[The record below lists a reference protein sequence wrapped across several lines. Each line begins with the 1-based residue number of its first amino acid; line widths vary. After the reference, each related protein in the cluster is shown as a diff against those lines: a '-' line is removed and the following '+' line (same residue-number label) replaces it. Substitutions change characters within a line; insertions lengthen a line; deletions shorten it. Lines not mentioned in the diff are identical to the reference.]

1 MRAQDYLDYYH
12 SLSKT
17 QFTVVDLETTGS
29 RHPQDRA
36 IEISLLLGSLT
47 KGILHQET
55 YLINPGIPIPAKIQK
70 FTGIKQA
77 MLTDAPT
84 PLSVWTKCLPLL
96 AQGTLTAHNLEF
108 DYGFMQKEYQR
119 LGVKFERPPE
129 QQLCTVKLSRL
140 LLADLP
146 SRSLPMLVKHFQF
159 PIPTSHRAAPDTLA
173 CWLLV
178 EKLFD
183 RLLNHPAQVLEI
195 LGRQWISQGEVATIL
210 NLPEKEVGAYLASC
224 PIQKR
229 YRRNRVVYLRGEVE
243 SLHPG

>member
-1 MRAQDYLDYYH
+1 MRAQECLDYYH
-12 SLSKT
+12 ALSKT
-17 QFTVVDLETTGS
+17 EFTVVDLETTGS

-47 KGILHQET
+47 RGILHQET

-70 FTGIKQA
+70 FTGITQA
-77 MLTDAPT
+77 MVRDAPT

-108 DYGFMQKEYQR
+108 DYGFLQKEYQR
-119 LGVKFERPPE
+119 LGVKFERAPD

-146 SRSLPMLVKHFQF
+146 SRSLPKLVKHFQF
-159 PIPTSHRAAPDTLA
+159 PVSTSHRAAPDTLA

-183 RLLNHPAQVLEI
+183 RILNHPDQLLEI
-195 LGRQWISQGEVATIL
+195 LARQWISQAEAASIL
-210 NLPEKEVGAYLASC
+210 ALPENEIDTYLASY
-224 PIQKR
+224 PIQRR
-229 YRRNRVVYLRGEVE
+229 YRRNHVVYLRGEIE